1 MKLQIRLL
9 ALVLLLFTCNL
20 KAQEQHNTIKVS
32 ARAVHI
38 DAAPLFKATVSVS
51 GTYSSLPPEMV
62 TLEKLKKQY
71 KDALEAKD
79 ISWDKLKENP
89 NVFGYETLRYEK
101 EGTLYEYRTE
111 SVEKMKKFLQIKSLG
126 VQVLN
131 YDAIITIDDD
141 EITKLSQKALA
152 NATKRATAIA
162 QAMGKQL
169 GEIQEVEDLN
179 NRWGEE
185 VVSTIYYDRE
195 PGEYIYMI
203 NVIFTVK

>member
-1 MKLQIRLL
+1 MKLRIRLF
-9 ALVLLLFTCNL
+9 ALLLTLFSCNL
-20 KAQEQHNTIKVS
+20 RAQEQPNTIKVS
-32 ARAVHI
+32 ARAIHL
-38 DAAPLFKATVSVS
+38 DATPLFKATVSLS

-71 KDALEAKD
+71 KDALEAKNIAWND
-79 ISWDKLKENP
+79 LKENP

-101 EGTLYEYRTE
+101 EGTLYEFRTE
-111 SVEKMKKFLQIKSLG
+111 SVDKMKKFLQVKSLG

-131 YDAIITIDDD
+131 YDAIVTVDDD
-141 EITKLSQKALA
+141 EITQLSKKALS
-152 NATKRATAIA
+152 NATERATAIA

-169 GEIQEVEDLN
+169 GEVKEVEDLN

-185 VVSTIYYDRE
+185 IVSTIYYDRD
-195 PGEYIYMI
+195 PGEYIYII

>member
-1 MKLQIRLL
+1 MKLQTRLL

-20 KAQEQHNTIKVS
+20 KAQEQRNTIKVG

-38 DAAPLFKATVSVS
+38 DAAPLFKATVALS
-51 GTYSSLPPEMV
+51 GTYSSLPAEMV

-71 KDALEAKD
+71 KDALEAKG
-79 ISWDKLKENP
+79 ISWGNLKENP

-111 SVEKMKKFLQIKSLG
+111 SVEKMKKFLQTKSLG

-131 YDAIITIDDD
+131 YDSLITIDDD
-141 EITKLSQKALA
+141 EITKLSQKAVA